1 MLRYAA
7 LALAAA
13 LIPSLTGP
21 SAAIAENSDESLQSP
36 QPPAHSALDNP
47 EGERTT
53 RASTASADQRRSA
66 PTLPRPRMSRRG
78 KSGTA
83 TRMLDAERPDTHR
96 SPKVSS
102 PHATDPHT
110 PQQAGTRAVLR
121 SVRMPASPTPQRSE
135 PPQPSRM
142 AIVDGTRLTRASFED
157 WLFGR

>member
-7 LALAAA
+7 LALATA
-13 LIPSLTGP
+13 LIPGLTGP
-21 SAAIAENSDESLQSP
+21 SAAIAEDSDRSLRSV
-36 QPPAHSALDNP
+36 QPPARSALDNP
-47 EGERTT
+47 VEERTT
-53 RASTASADQRRSA
+53 RASKATADQRR
-66 PTLPRPRMSRRG
+66 PDLTLPRPRMLRSG

-83 TRMLDAERPDTHR
+83 TRMGGTERPDTNR
-96 SPKVSS
+96 GPEVSS

-110 PQQAGTRAVLR
+110 PQQAGTRSVPR
-121 SVRMPASPTPQRSE
+121 SVRAPASPTPQRSE

>member
-1 MLRYAA
+1 MLRYGA

-21 SAAIAENSDESLQSP
+21 SAAIAENSDGSLRSV
-36 QPPAHSALDNP
+36 QPPARSALDNP
-47 EGERTT
+47 AGERTT
-53 RASTASADQRRSA
+53 RASTASADHRRPA
-66 PTLPRPRMSRRG
+66 TTLPRPRMSRSG

-83 TRMLDAERPDTHR
+83 TRMVDPERPDTKR
-96 SPKVSS
+96 SAEVSS

-110 PQQAGTRAVLR
+110 PQQAGTRSVPR
-121 SVRMPASPTPQRSE
+121 SVRAPASPTPQRSE

-142 AIVDGTRLTRASFED
+142 AVVDGTRLTRASFED